1 MISVV
6 TIVHDR
12 PEQLTHLIRGL
23 LRCTP
28 LPDELVV
35 VDMGSTPQVGELVQ
49 GLASAHLRCTTV
61 RIDDGDGRLPLARAR
76 NVGGATARGDR
87 LVFLDVDC
95 IPAPDL
101 VGSYRAAPHS
111 SLVCAPVR
119 YLRQGWDAPTVD
131 LDPVHLFAASD
142 AHPLRLAPPMDACD
156 DRYELFWSLSFAT
169 DRETF
174 VALHGFD
181 ERYVGYGAEDTDF
194 GFAARRACVPLVWL
208 AHGCAFHQWHPSQQP
223 PVQHLEAI
231 VANAR
236 TFRTSW
242 GRWPMEGW
250 LGAFAARGLIEW
262 HRDSDVVTIV
272 SAD

>member
-12 PEQLTHLIRGL
+12 PEQLTNLIGGL
-23 LRCTP
+23 LCCRP

-35 VDMGSTPQVGELVQ
+35 VDMRSTPPVSALVQ
-49 GLASAHLRCTTV
+49 RLASAHLPCTTV
-61 RIDDGDGRLPLARAR
+61 RIDDGGGRLPLARAR
-76 NVGGATARGDR
+76 NVGAAAARGDR

-101 VGSYRAAPHS
+101 VGSYLAAPPGA
-111 SLVCAPVR
+111 LVCAPVR
-119 YLRQGWDAPTVD
+119 YLRPGWDAPAVD
-131 LDPVHLFAASD
+131 LDPVHLRAASD
-142 AHPLRLAPPMDACD
+142 PHPLRPAPPTDACD
-156 DRYELFWSLSFAT
+156 GRYELFWSLSFAT
-169 DRETF
+169 DRGTF
-174 VALHGFD
+174 AALHGFD

-194 GFAARRACVPLVWL
+194 AFTARRCGVPLVWL
-208 AHGCAFHQWHPSQQP
+208 ADGCAFHQWHPSQQP

-236 TFRTSW
+236 TFRTRW

-250 LGAFAARGLIEW
+250 LAAFAAQGLIEW
-262 HRDSDVVTIV
+262 HPDSGIVTIV
-272 SAD
+272 ATD